1 MEPSIT
7 SNLCQNHP
15 LDFSDC
21 GVFALIEGPLLEAL
35 SADQAGRG
43 QDLEVFTCSRLADSQ
58 FPRNQ
63 DATHAI
69 FDKVAVNLRWK
80 VRWRVFQPIE
90 NLQSAVV
97 G

>member
-21 GVFALIEGPLLEAL
+21 GVVALVECPLLDAL
-35 SADQAGRG
+35 SADQAGG
-43 QDLEVFTCSRLADSQ
+43 CEDLEVFASGRLAYRQ